1 MPATLDHL
9 PVEILHMILAHLGI
23 DCRYTDQLEP
33 PDTPHRFSQTPD
45 QPSWYSLKLQP
56 LLSLCLVSKRLCNV
70 FQPILYQEFML
81 GCGDSWCSELY
92 TWDGRLLSFL
102 RTVARRRD
110 LAGFVKRIR
119 IVPHLLQ
126 ASCEYLEKKE
136 RDRHGIWK
144 ERGAR
149 YQMLDGKILT
159 SPVPPQIDMSRPMTS
174 NCHGLWTEA
183 IPSEGPELR
192 IFILEEEAHDTLHEL
207 AVALGIKKPEQL
219 SAKHLITLLI
229 AALPKL
235 EHCSLLVGPYRDKM
249 CSHSGP
255 LSAAGISRLPLRTLN
270 VGFLLKKHEDFELDC
285 TVRALLEVSP
295 CLETL
300 NLHRCNG
307 TGQQVALPFLPSLKH
322 IRIVCSRLNEQ
333 ALDNILNSCDSLCNF
348 VYEAKK
354 PFFNP
359 SNGLPENEWDCSDHF
374 QLCNAAGYLSRHY
387 KTLESVHIDL
397 RYRGGDPAVPS
408 SFSFRELTALK
419 HLFLNLDEFHSRFFM
434 PRCTDEQILVQILPS
449 GISSLH
455 LAGQI
460 GEDLPR
466 LEKSLLGLAE
476 AAIEGQFKNLKE
488 VRWDRAAKLNAE
500 NVVMSLFAD
509 AGVDFAYDSWP
520 GTSLSFYESASIPP
534 LANFKNPWLAFL
546 ESVEE
551 DTRDL

>member
-1 MPATLDHL
+1 MSLTLNHL
-9 PVEILHMILAHLGI
+9 PLEVLHIILVYLGI
-23 DCRYTDQLEP
+23 ECRYTDHLEP
-33 PDTPHRFSQTPD
+33 PDTPHRISQTPD

-70 FQPILYQEFML
+70 FQPILYHEFML

-126 ASCEYLEKKE
+126 ASREALEKKE

-149 YQMLDGKILT
+149 YQMLDGKTLV
-159 SPVPPQIDMSRPMTS
+159 SPVPPQIDISSSPR
-174 NCHGLWTEA
+174 A
-183 IPSEGPELR
+183 IPTHFLPELKGTIYSEGPKLR
-192 IFILEEEAHDTLHEL
+192 QSILEEEAHDTLHEV
-207 AVALGIKKPEQL
+207 AVALRIKKPERL
-219 SAKHLITLLI
+219 SAKDLITLLI
-229 AALPKL
+229 AALPNL
-235 EHCSLLVGPYRDKM
+235 QHCSLFVGLDLNM
-249 CSHSGP
+249 SAVHSAT
-255 LSAAGISRLPLRTLN
+255 LSVAGISQLPLRTIN
-270 VGFLLKKHEDFELDC
+270 VSVLRHDDKDFELDSIA
-285 TVRALLEVSP
+285 RALLEVSP
-295 CLETL
+295 CLEML

-307 TGQQVALPFLPSLKH
+307 TQQQAVLPSLPSLKH
-322 IRIVCSRLNEQ
+322 IRIMCSRLNEQ
-333 ALDNILNSCDSLCNF
+333 TLENLLNSCNSLCSF
-348 VYEAKK
+348 TYEARKSL
-354 PFFNP
+354 F
-359 SNGLPENEWDCSDHF
+359 SSLPEREWDCSDHF
-374 QLCNAAGYLSRHY
+374 QLHNAARYLSRHR

-397 RYRGGDPAVPS
+397 RKRGGDPAIPS

-434 PRCTDEQILVQILPS
+434 HRWTDDQIFVQILPS
-449 GISSLH
+449 GINSLH

-476 AAIEGQFKNLKE
+476 AAVKGKFKNLKE
-488 VRWDRAAKLNAE
+488 VRWDTKAKLDAE
-500 NVVMSLFAD
+500 DAVKSLLAD

-520 GTSLSFYESASIPP
+520 ETSLSFYQSVNIPI
-534 LANFKNPWLAFL
+534 ANFKNPFWAFL
-546 ESVEE
+546 DSVDE
-551 DTRDL
+551 DDL

>member
-23 DCRYTDQLEP
+23 ECRHTDQLEP

-81 GCGDSWCSELY
+81 GCGDSWCSKLY

-126 ASCEYLEKKE
+126 ASREDLEK
-136 RDRHGIWK
+136 
-144 ERGAR
+144 
-149 YQMLDGKILT
+149 YQMLL
-159 SPVPPQIDMSRPMTS
+159 PPQIGMSSLWSDMTD
-174 NCHGLWTEA
+174 CHGLFTKPIE
-183 IPSEGPELR
+183 SEGPGLR
-192 IFILEEEAHDTLHEL
+192 TSILEEEAHDTLHEV
-207 AVALGIKKPEQL
+207 AVALGTKKPKGL

-229 AALPKL
+229 AALPNL
-235 EHCSLLVGPYRDKM
+235 EHCGIFVGPAPVM
-249 CSHSGP
+249 SAVHSEP

-270 VGFLLKKHEDFELDC
+270 VAVLRKNDEDFELDC

-300 NLHRCNG
+300 NLHKCNG
-307 TGQQVALPFLPSLKH
+307 TGQQTALPFLPSLKH
-322 IRIVCSRLNEQ
+322 IRVMCSRLSEQ
-333 ALDNILNSCDSLCNF
+333 ALDNILNSCDSLCSF
-348 VYEAKK
+348 VYEAKR

-374 QLCNAAGYLSRHY
+374 QLCNAARYLSRHY

-434 PRCTDEQILVQILPS
+434 PRCTDEQILVQFLPS

-455 LAGQI
+455 LAGQS

-476 AAIEGQFKNLKE
+476 AAVKGQFKNLKE

-509 AGVDFAYDSWP
+509 AGVEFAYDSWP
-520 GTSLSFYESASIPP
+520 ETNLAFYQSVSIPYP
-534 LANFKNPWLAFL
+534 NFKDPWRAFL
-546 ESVEE
+546 DSVEE